1 MNADKNG
8 SQPQYSPGFLERE
21 CPNLARQI
29 EEASGLLSGAAGNKG
44 CPPTAYSLQPTPAGQ
59 HPCIGC
65 HRPVALP
72 TADPYAWVLCLECGQ
87 TLSSRAMSIIHAVG
101 LAAWAAGCGSAEVSV
116 GLRDRRI
123 IDLMRSRAGWR
134 ASAHLLAVAG
144 MAVALIILCLWR
156 LA

>member
-8 SQPQYSPGFLERE
+8 SQPRYSPGFLERE

-29 EEASGLLSGAAGNKG
+29 EEASGLLAER
-44 CPPTAYSLQPTPAGQ
+44 PTGYGLRPTPAGQ
-59 HPCIGC
+59 QPCIGC

-87 TLSSRAMSIIHAVG
+87 TLSSRAMSIILAVG
-101 LAAWAAGCGSAEVSV
+101 RAAWVAGCGSAEISV
-116 GLRDRRI
+116 AVRDCRI
-123 IDLMRSRAGWR
+123 IELMRSRAGWR

-144 MAVALIILCLWR
+144 IAVALIILVLWCTS
-156 LA
+156 

>member
-29 EEASGLLSGAAGNKG
+29 EEASGRLAER
-44 CPPTAYSLQPTPAGQ
+44 PTAYGLRPTPAGQ
-59 HPCIGC
+59 QPCIGC

-72 TADPYAWVLCLECGQ
+72 TADHYAWALCEDCGG
-87 TLSSRAMSIIHAVG
+87 TLSSRAMSIILAVG
-101 LAAWAAGCGSAEVSV
+101 RAAWVAGCGSAEVSV

-144 MAVALIILCLWR
+144 IAVALIILGLWR